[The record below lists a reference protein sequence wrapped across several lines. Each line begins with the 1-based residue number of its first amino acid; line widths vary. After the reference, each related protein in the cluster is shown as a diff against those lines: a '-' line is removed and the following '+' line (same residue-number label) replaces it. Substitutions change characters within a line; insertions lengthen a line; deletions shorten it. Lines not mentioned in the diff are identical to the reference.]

1 MVKNKL
7 HGTMGRKSKKIN
19 IMLFIEVRNV
29 I

>member
-7 HGTMGRKSKKIN
+7 HGTMGRKSKKN
-19 IMLFIEVRNV
+19 HIMLFIEVQNV